1 MLQRSGLILLL
12 AASLAIAGEASVSV
26 KVDLADVVEQGV
38 VSPVG
43 GITSAGQPDKAALSV
58 FAESGYVAV
67 IDMRTAGE
75 ERGLDEPAAVEGL
88 GMQYVP
94 FPISSSDINLE
105 MAGELDALLEQ
116 CIQFT
121 GHLQV
126 DVAPGNRERHVLH
139 AKTLDGRRFI
149 ESTLL
154 ARRAH
159 IDHGDVAILGKDR
172 QSGLVRLAGG
182 RYAINRTDCA
192 LFDDIGEINLDAD
205 GRFTRNRERC
215 RE

>member
-116 CIQFT
+116 FDGPVLLHC
-121 GHLQV
+121 GS
-126 DVAPGNRERHVLH
+126 GNRVGALLALREF
-139 AKTLDGRRFI
+139 LDSGDAEQALQTGRDGGLTRL
-149 ESTLL
+149 ESTVKEV
-154 ARRAH
+154 
-159 IDHGDVAILGKDR
+159 IDA
-172 QSGLVRLAGG
+172 A
-182 RYAINRTDCA
+182 
-192 LFDDIGEINLDAD
+192 E
-205 GRFTRNRERC
+205 
-215 RE
+215 